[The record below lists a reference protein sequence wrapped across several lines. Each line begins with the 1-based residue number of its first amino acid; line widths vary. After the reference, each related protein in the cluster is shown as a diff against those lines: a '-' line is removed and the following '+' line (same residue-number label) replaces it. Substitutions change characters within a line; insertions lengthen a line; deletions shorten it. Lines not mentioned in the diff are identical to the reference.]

1 MSDQEDDKKIL
12 NEDASQPE
20 DENQPKIDSEN
31 QTQTDQNQN
40 FETTSDG
47 NETKTENLV
56 ENQEISAD
64 EKKIDESES
73 SSHQVIHKK
82 DGRLHIYVRQDKYKG
97 ELKSKNWVGR
107 LYIDGKQ
114 KISSSGTTNLD
125 EAIPILEK
133 WYDDVLA
140 ESERLKKQSAQS
152 EVVESQTSLETEK
165 SITNEQP
172 VQTAQT
178 SENENLNQNTD
189 NKPIEQENPV
199 QSAESTNVS
208 KSEQVKNKLSNI
220 FGKIKDIKIKK
231 PTLPGSKSPK
241 ISSGL
246 KNNFKSKLEGFFKSK
261 LGKSSVQGEEILGVE
276 LSNKEIRLAQI
287 TTNKANQWVL
297 EKFDTHK
304 IEIAD
309 ESSVLD
315 NAEKF
320 TEELRLVI
328 QKNKITTPNAAL
340 SIPVTSAIIRVVTA
354 PLMKDEELQKAIE
367 TNSLW
372 ENLVQLTDNLD
383 DYSIFHQVINKN
395 EKANTMDILFV
406 ASKLA
411 DINSYTT
418 IIKNAGLNPVIIET
432 TVAVILLLVVGAV
445 AVMLRTINSSS
456 AKNPGAVID
465 SSSIVKSVTV
475 LFPI

>member
-12 NEDASQPE
+12 NEEASQPE

-31 QTQTDQNQN
+31 QAQTDQNQN

-152 EVVESQTSLETEK
+152 EVVEGQTNLETEK

-320 TEELRLVI
+320 TDELRLVI

-406 ASKLA
+406 ASK
-411 DINSYTT
+411 
-418 IIKNAGLNPVIIET
+418 
-432 TVAVILLLVVGAV
+432 
-445 AVMLRTINSSS
+445 
-456 AKNPGAVID
+456 
-465 SSSIVKSVTV
+465 
-475 LFPI
+475 